1 MRLSALLVALPAV
14 FAASSRAFASPW
26 APAGLHARAEND
38 PDDPT
43 GKTLYITEPACG
55 YYRCVVTW
63 PVGSK
68 VAVNWLGPPPGNVR
82 VSLESNIGGPSYL
95 ITSSIA
101 ANSQEGY
108 CDSGYGMGV
117 IAQGHECGR
126 VEFVVPEKW
135 QRLNNYTIVVQSLS
149 DESLIGYTDM
159 ITIADYNASSPS
171 AVPAKQVP
179 AGTSV
184 SLLTIPGPTSVNKG
198 ASTRYTGVYPSPT
211 AVTAQTTTTTPP
223 VAAETT
229 SSLLP
234 SSIVRL
240 SSSSL
245 LTSSSSAAANATVA
259 AQTGLA
265 AVNSTV
271 SSPSS
276 GVSST
281 GTAGAGN
288 GAVSLSA
295 QTLTGAAAFVAAA
308 LAVIA

>member
-1 MRLSALLVALPAV
+1 MCS
-14 FAASSRAFASPW
+14 
-26 APAGLHARAEND
+26 
-38 PDDPT
+38 
-43 GKTLYITEPACG
+43 ITEPACG

-95 ITSSIA
+95 ITSSIP

-211 AVTAQTTTTTPP
+211 AVTAQTTTSTPP

-245 LTSSSSAAANATVA
+245 LTSSSSAAAANASVA

-276 GVSST
+276 GASGASST
-281 GTAGAGN
+281 GTPGAGN
-288 GAVSLSA
+288 GAVSISA
-295 QTLTGAAAFVAAA
+295 QTLTGAAALVAAA
-308 LAVIA
+308 LALVA